1 MSNYYFHHKYH
12 LGYINIAKNSSTSIT
27 PYLIQAG
34 FKNIQPEDIPTDI
47 EDLPFFYILRNPI
60 DRFCSGIVETYCN
73 SADSWGTSKTEHAL
87 FDMSDSSQQEFC
99 FNLLMRL
106 VPWNSK
112 KRLPEGNI
120 PVNEGLGY
128 EYDVHTELQTA
139 SLGDTQNRGI
149 ARVVPI
155 SIRLTSEIPQ
165 IFFEQTKH
173 SSKQSL
179 LTTPVKHLNQS
190 LDGKKRMNDNM
201 KAIVVANRENACMQN
216 IWHYLKP
223 DIDHWNY
230 NIQLRYMQQYH
241 MNEKI

>member
-1 MSNYYFHHKYH
+1 MSNYYFHFQYN

-34 FKNIQPEDIPTDI
+34 FKNIQPEDIPADQ

-106 VPWNSK
+106 VPWNSE
-112 KRLPEGNI
+112 KRLPENNK

-128 EYDVHTELQTA
+128 QHDVHTALQTK

-173 SSKQSL
+173 TSKQTL
-179 LTTPVKHLNQS
+179 LTTPVKHINQS

-223 DIDHWNY
+223 DIDQWNH

>member
-1 MSNYYFHHKYH
+1 MSNYYFHHIFN

-27 PYLIQAG
+27 PYLEQTG
-34 FKNIQPEDIPTDI
+34 FKNIQPEDIPADQ

-112 KRLPEGNI
+112 KRLPENNK

-128 EYDVHTELQTA
+128 QHDVHTDLQTA
-139 SLGDTQNRGI
+139 SLGETQNRGI

-173 SSKQSL
+173 TSKQSL

-190 LDGKKRMNDNM
+190 LDGKKRMNNNM

>member
-1 MSNYYFHHKYH
+1 MSNYYFHHKFN

-27 PYLIQAG
+27 PYLEQTG
-34 FKNIQPEDIPTDI
+34 FKKIQPEDIPADH
-47 EDLPFFYILRNPI
+47 EDLPFFYIFRNPI

-73 SADSWGTSKTEHAL
+73 SANSWGTSKTEHAL
-87 FDMSDSSQQEFC
+87 LDMSDSSQQEFC

-112 KRLPEGNI
+112 DRLPAGNT
-120 PVNEGLGY
+120 PVNEGMGY
-128 EYDVHTELQTA
+128 QHDVHTELQTK
-139 SLGDTQNRGI
+139 SLSDTQNRGI

-155 SIRLTSEIPQ
+155 SIKLTSEIPQ

-173 SSKQSL
+173 TSKQSL

>member
-1 MSNYYFHHKYH
+1 
-12 LGYINIAKNSSTSIT
+12 
-27 PYLIQAG
+27 
-34 FKNIQPEDIPTDI
+34 
-47 EDLPFFYILRNPI
+47 
-60 DRFCSGIVETYCN
+60 
-73 SADSWGTSKTEHAL
+73 
-87 FDMSDSSQQEFC
+87 MSDSSQQEFC

-106 VPWNSK
+106 VPWNSE
-112 KRLPEGNI
+112 KRLPENNN

-128 EYDVHTELQTA
+128 QHDVHTELQTK
-139 SLGDTQNRGI
+139 SLSDTQNRGI

-155 SIRLTSEIPQ
+155 SIKLTSEIPQ

-173 SSKQSL
+173 TSKQSL

-190 LDGKKRMNDNM
+190 LDGKKRMNNNM

-230 NIQLRYMQQYH
+230 NVELRYMQQYH
-241 MNEKI
+241 MNEKL

>member
-1 MSNYYFHHKYH
+1 MSNYYFHHKYN
-12 LGYINIAKNSSTSIT
+12 LGYIIIAKNSSTSIT
-27 PYLIQAG
+27 PYLEQAG
-34 FKNIQPEDIPTDI
+34 FEIILPEDIPTNI

-73 SADSWGTSKTEHAL
+73 SADAYGTSMTEQAL
-87 FDMSDSSQQEFC
+87 FAMSNSSQQEFC

-106 VPWNSK
+106 VPYNSQN
-112 KRLPEGNI
+112 RLAENNK

-128 EYDVHTELQTA
+128 EYDVHTELQTK
-139 SLGDTQNRGI
+139 SLRHTQNDKI

-155 SIRLTSEIPQ
+155 SIKLTSEIPQ

-173 SSKQSL
+173 TSKQSL
-179 LTTPVKHLNQS
+179 LTTPVKHSNQS

-201 KAIVVANRENACMQN
+201 KAILVANRENECMKN

-223 DIDHWNY
+223 DIDHWNEC
-230 NIQLRYMQQYH
+230 IKLRYMQQHH
-241 MNEKI
+241 MSEAI